1 MARFKIKESEI
12 RQYVRSLIREAI
24 ESEGRKADPTNER
37 ELEKMRRGEDFNFG
51 ILGAGAKQR
60 VRDYFR
66 ENGIPF
72 PKKPKGGNAITIIN
86 GATGEDKTPE
96 NTENAISDKHEKQ
109 RLSNN
114 QKRLSNYHAKRNKDD
129 IDKMQQMVN
138 EPLTD
143 GGDIKDKDDN
153 TPIEPSIKQT
163 KTKDPLSNDEYTQ
176 KWLSMSDEEK
186 EAMRDKIRR
195 NRQKESSAENDK
207 IRGALQRSVSSGYP
221 SSKELKQQIKDLKD
235 KQAMLGQHN
244 DINDKKWREYDFLIK
259 DREKI
264 LNKYYG
270 GYQPSSNDE
279 YADEVVNNALADD
292 LSGEEEF
299 QGGNYGI
306 ETTKNNPQEDE
317 YEPLDD
323 DDFDNRSKKKRD
335 FQGLKD
341 MGFYDDDDEIW

>member
-1 MARFKIKESEI
+1 MTRFKIRESEV

-24 ESEGRKADPTNER
+24 ENEGRKADPTNER

-72 PKKPKGGNAITIIN
+72 PTKPKGGNPITIIN

-96 NTENAISDKHEKQ
+96 NTENAIADKHEKQ

-114 QKRLSNYHAKRNKDD
+114 QKKLGNYHAKRNKDE
-129 IDKMQQMVN
+129 IEKMQQIVN
-138 EPLTD
+138 EPLS
-143 GGDIKDKDDN
+143 DDEVDDD
-153 TPIEPSIKQT
+153 TSIDTIDSQT
-163 KTKDPLSNDEYTQ
+163 KANDALGDDAYTQ

-195 NRQKESSAENDK
+195 NRQKESSAEYDK

-221 SSKELKQQIKDLKD
+221 TSKELKQQIKGLKD

-292 LSGEEEF
+292 LSAEEEF

-341 MGFYDDDDEIW
+341 LGFYDDDEYDW

>member
-1 MARFKIKESEI
+1 MARFKIRESEI

-24 ESEGRKADPTNER
+24 ENEGRKADPTNER

-51 ILGAGAKQR
+51 ILGATAKQK

-66 ENGIPF
+66 DNGIPF

-109 RLSNN
+109 RLLNN
-114 QKRLSNYHAKRNKDD
+114 QKRLSNYHAKRNKGD

-138 EPLTD
+138 EPLSDNEVDDENISIGTTD
-143 GGDIKDKDDN
+143 
-153 TPIEPSIKQT
+153 SQT
-163 KTKDPLSNDEYTQ
+163 KANDALGDDAYTQ

-195 NRQKESSAENDK
+195 NRQKESSAQNDK
-207 IRGALQRSVSSGYP
+207 IRGALQKSVSSGYP
-221 SSKELKQQIKDLKD
+221 SPQELKQQIKGLKD

-270 GYQPSSNDE
+270 GYQPSSDDE

-306 ETTKNNPQEDE
+306 EITKNNPQEDE

-323 DDFDNRSKKKRD
+323 DDFDNRSKKRRD
-335 FQGLKD
+335 FQDLKD
-341 MGFYDDDDEIW
+341 MGFYDDDDDW

>member
-24 ESEGRKADPTNER
+24 ENEGRKADPTNER

-51 ILGAGAKQR
+51 ILGATAKQK

-66 ENGIPF
+66 DNGIPF

-109 RLSNN
+109 RLLNN
-114 QKRLSNYHAKRNKDD
+114 QKRLSNYHAKRNKGD

-138 EPLTD
+138 EPLSDNEVDDENISIGTTD
-143 GGDIKDKDDN
+143 
-153 TPIEPSIKQT
+153 SQT
-163 KTKDPLSNDEYTQ
+163 KANDALGDDAYTQ

-195 NRQKESSAENDK
+195 NRQKESSAQNDK
-207 IRGALQRSVSSGYP
+207 IRGALQKSVSSGYP
-221 SSKELKQQIKDLKD
+221 SPQELKQQIKGLKD

-270 GYQPSSNDE
+270 GYQPSSDDE

-306 ETTKNNPQEDE
+306 EITKNNPQEDE

-323 DDFDNRSKKKRD
+323 DDFDNRSKKRRD
-335 FQGLKD
+335 FQDLKD
-341 MGFYDDDDEIW
+341 MGFYDDDDDW

>member
-1 MARFKIKESEI
+1 MARIKIRESEI
-12 RQYVRSLIREAI
+12 RQYVRSLIREAM
-24 ESEGRKADPTNER
+24 EDEGRKADPTNER
-37 ELEKMRRGEDFNFG
+37 ELAKMYRGEDFNFG
-51 ILGAGAKQR
+51 VLGAGAKQK

-72 PKKPKGGNAITIIN
+72 PKKPKGGNPITIIN
-86 GATGEDKTPE
+86 GATGEDKSPN
-96 NTENAISDKHEKQ
+96 NTDNAIADKHERQ
-109 RLSNN
+109 RVTNN
-114 QKRLSNYHAKRNKDD
+114 QNRLANYHAKRNQSE

-138 EPLTD
+138 EPSASNSVD
-143 GGDIKDKDDN
+143 DDDEYGDSMIN
-153 TPIEPSIKQT
+153 TSDSQT
-163 KTKDPLSNDEYTQ
+163 KANDALGNDAYTQ
-176 KWLSMSDEEK
+176 KWLSMSDDEK
-186 EAMRDKIRR
+186 AEMRDKIRQ

-221 SSKELKQQIKDLKD
+221 TPKELKQQIIDLKD

-270 GYQPSSNDE
+270 GYAPSADDE

-299 QGGNYGI
+299 QDGNYGI
-306 ETTKNNPQEDE
+306 ETTKDIPQEDD

-335 FQGLKD
+335 FQDLKD
-341 MGFYDDDDEIW
+341 MGFYDDDDDW

>member
-12 RQYVRSLIREAI
+12 RKYVRSLIREAL

-37 ELEKMRRGEDFNFG
+37 ELEKMRRGEDFNFD
-51 ILGAGAKQR
+51 ILGAGAKQK

-72 PKKPKGGNAITIIN
+72 PKKPKGGSRIKIIN
-86 GATGEDKTPE
+86 GATGEDKTSD
-96 NTENAISDKHEKQ
+96 NTADAIADKHEKQ
-109 RLSNN
+109 QAAYNQSRL
-114 QKRLSNYHAKRNKDD
+114 KNYHAKRNKDE

-138 EPLTD
+138 EPLPNNDVDADD
-143 GGDIKDKDDN
+143 GYDTIN
-153 TPIEPSIKQT
+153 TSDRQT
-163 KTKDPLSNDEYTQ
+163 KANDALGNDAYTQ

-186 EAMRDKIRR
+186 AAMRDKIRK

-207 IRGALQRSVSSGYP
+207 IRGALQKSVSSGYP
-221 SSKELKQQIKDLKD
+221 TPNELKQQIADLKD

-270 GYQPSSNDE
+270 GYAPNADDE

-306 ETTKNNPQEDE
+306 ETTKGNPQEDD

-335 FQGLKD
+335 FKDLRD
-341 MGFYDDDDEIW
+341 MGFYSDDDEW

>member
-72 PKKPKGGNAITIIN
+72 PKKPKGGNAIKIIN

-96 NTENAISDKHEKQ
+96 NTENAIFDKHEKQ

-114 QKRLSNYHAKRNKDD
+114 QKRLGNYHANRNKDE

-138 EPLTD
+138 EPLSDD
-143 GGDIKDKDDN
+143 GVDDDEYGN
-153 TPIEPSIKQT
+153 TSINASDSQT
-163 KTKDPLSNDEYTQ
+163 KANDALGDDAYTQ

-221 SSKELKQQIKDLKD
+221 SPQELKQQIIDLKN
-235 KQAMLGQHN
+235 KQSMLGQHN
-244 DINDKKWREYDFLIK
+244 DINDKKWKEYDFLIK

-270 GYQPSSNDE
+270 GYEPSSDDE
-279 YADEVVNNALADD
+279 YADEVVNSALADD

-306 ETTKNNPQEDE
+306 EPTKDNSQEDE

-323 DDFDNRSKKKRD
+323 DDFDNRSKKRRD
-335 FQGLKD
+335 FQELKD
-341 MGFYDDDDEIW
+341 MGFYDDDDDW